1 VPNDLALPEGC
12 DFVIA
17 DPPFGIKKGKWD
29 ANAPSQDEWE
39 GIFSRLMS
47 PSSFM
52 TQKFAVAVYC
62 TPAMMPS
69 LASAAIAEGAS
80 YNFQLISFIQDSRT
94 GGAGTSSLAGHLKQS
109 VLMFFFHKSNK
120 KATDGDGV
128 GDGEGEEEGGQKGGE
143 EGGEEEGGEEE
154 GGEEGGEEEEDEE
167 LPDDEELDLGDGL
180 KVTSRHGRIRKGGGR
195 DMFMFAF
202 KRGSKELQE
211 DESLLLAPFRFWPAL
226 LENAAVLSSVYA
238 FFKMPGE
245 KVKANVC
252 QKNVEG
258 ALIHNL

>member
-1 VPNDLALPEGC
+1 
-12 DFVIA
+12 
-17 DPPFGIKKGKWD
+17 
-29 ANAPSQDEWE
+29 
-39 GIFSRLMS
+39 
-47 PSSFM
+47 M

-69 LASAAIAEGAS
+69 LAAAAIAEGAS

-109 VLMFFFHKSNK
+109 VLLFFFHKSNK
-120 KATDGDGV
+120 KAGVATGDGEGV
-128 GDGEGEEEGGQKGGE
+128 GDGEEGGQ
-143 EGGEEEGGEEE
+143 E

-167 LPDDEELDLGDGL
+167 EEELPDDEEQDLGGGL
-180 KVTSRHGRIRKGGGR
+180 KVKSRHGRIRKGGGR

-202 KRGSKELQE
+202 KRGSKDLQE

-238 FFKMPGE
+238 FFRMPGE
-245 KVKANVC
+245 KDKANVC

-258 ALIHNL
+258 ALIPNL